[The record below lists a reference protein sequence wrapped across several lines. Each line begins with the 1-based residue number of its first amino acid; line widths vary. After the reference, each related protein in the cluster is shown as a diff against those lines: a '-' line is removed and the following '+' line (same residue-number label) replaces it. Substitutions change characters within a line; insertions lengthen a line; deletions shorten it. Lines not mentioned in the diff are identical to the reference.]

1 MSLPVEL
8 TDVQRMRLF
17 QFKRFFFHISLEA
30 FDGCRIS
37 FFRAGKTAETGDLVI
52 VFQVD
57 DDGMREFSS
66 VVRTPGCRFLKVVDL
81 VGRVV

>member
-1 MSLPVEL
+1 MAAGFPSSEL
-8 TDVQRMRLF
+8 GRRV
-17 QFKRFFFHISLEA
+17 
-30 FDGCRIS
+30 
-37 FFRAGKTAETGDLVI
+37 ETGDLVT